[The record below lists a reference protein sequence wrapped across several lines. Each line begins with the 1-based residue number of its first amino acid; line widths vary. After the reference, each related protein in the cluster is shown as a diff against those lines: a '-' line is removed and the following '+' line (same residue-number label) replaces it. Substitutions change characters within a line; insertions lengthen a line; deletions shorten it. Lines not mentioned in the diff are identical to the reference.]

1 MRYFVL
7 CILFCGFMFAEQATN
22 STIMVRCDDGSEY
35 DFLSAPQDI
44 KLGSMKGAIN
54 PNVDTVVF
62 IHGFNNSYSGA
73 TSSYSNA
80 RNVMSKELGNVNYVG
95 IYWPSNTL
103 DFPTAIKRA
112 NKSGKYIMHIV
123 SEINKQ
129 TGGKSRIHL
138 VCHSLGARVV
148 LNTLAENTA
157 RSIPWGNMCF
167 LAAAVDKDAFFTF
180 NGTNIVGRNNFIVYS
195 ENDLVLKYLYS
206 RDQIAQL
213 PGAEKFNALSYD
225 EKVQYLENLPKR
237 QLRSAF
243 DRSLYT
249 KLQGTRGVAMGLV
262 GAFLGNSNELQNV
275 ENLDKSSIVPSHSY
289 WSNSK
294 ILSYTAK
301 KIKE

>member
-1 MRYFVL
+1 MRFFIL
-7 CILFCGFMFAEQATN
+7 CILFCGVVFAQQTAN

-44 KLGSMKGAIN
+44 KLGAMKGAIN

-73 TSSYSNA
+73 SSSYSNA
-80 RNVMSKELGNVNYVG
+80 FNVMSRELGKMNYVG

-112 NKSGKYIMHIV
+112 NKSGKYIMHIL
-123 SEINKQ
+123 SEINRQ
-129 TGGKSRIHL
+129 TGGNSRIHI
-138 VCHSLGARVV
+138 VCHSLGARVL

-167 LAAAVDKDAFFTF
+167 LAAAVDQDAFFTF
-180 NGTNIVGRNNFIVYS
+180 NGTNMVGRNNFIVYS
-195 ENDLVLKYLYS
+195 ENDLVLRYLYS
-206 RDQIAQL
+206 RDEIAQL
-213 PGAEKFNALSYD
+213 RGAEKFNALSFD
-225 EKVQYLENLPKR
+225 EKVQYLENLPNTR
-237 QLRSAF
+237 FRSEF
-243 DRSLYT
+243 DRSLYA
-249 KLQGTRGVAMGLV
+249 KLQETRGVAMGLE

-275 ENLDKSSIVPSHSY
+275 QNLDKSSIVPSHSY
-289 WSNSK
+289 WSNDK
-294 ILSYTAK
+294 ILQYTAQ